1 MSNICLIKI
10 LKIMNYS
17 NLFQFSVLYKNN
29 ERTGIAITLNKSDF
43 PNLQEIVSTAINHYN
58 EIWENMEKESPNELI
73 AGKLFKE
80 LEKIAANKSNFSNKN
95 MVDLIGIV
103 MVLVERGWLQNDE
116 FNGVNAIYNKK

>member
-1 MSNICLIKI
+1 
-10 LKIMNYS
+10 MNYS